1 MKKNSMVGVVFSQ
14 EERAKLKREA
24 ARKGFSYASR
34 ANESMVVRLA
44 VTEYFENHKK
54 EIEGDKK

>member
-1 MKKNSMVGVVFSQ
+1 MVGVVFSQ